1 MFNKKNTQ
9 HLDALDALSTQELEA
24 IIQAD
29 RQQKTTDDLDAVY
42 EALTILEE
50 RGALESCHADVDAAW
65 KEFQTQYNIPEGDN
79 AALYPS
85 ELPTEGATTAKKKK
99 RSIWKAISTAAA
111 VFALMMLMAAPVFG
125 EKSLIQHVGQWTK
138 SLFTFSDGKYHSG
151 YAEEDEDIAFKNS
164 DLANIYTEALIHG
177 CDARVVP
184 TWIPDGY
191 TLSELF
197 SSEMPEFVEIYAFF
211 TNGEYTL
218 NFAYTISATESGT
231 DYHYE
236 KNENVVKNVKIA
248 GIEHYYF
255 QNAGRSACCWI
266 ADNVECFVD
275 GNVTLEELQKIIRSI
290 YSEVEESEESN

>member
-1 MFNKKNTQ
+1 MFSKKNTQ

-42 EALTILEE
+42 EALAILEE

-65 KEFQTQYNIPEGDN
+65 KEFQTHYNIPEGDN

-85 ELPTEGATTAKKKK
+85 ELPTERAATAKKKK
-99 RSIWKAISTAAA
+99 RSILKAISTAAA
-111 VFALMMLMAAPVFG
+111 VFVLMMLMAAPVFG
-125 EKSLIQHVGQWTK
+125 EKSLIQYVGQWTK
-138 SLFTFSDGKYHSG
+138 DVFSFSDGEYHDG
-151 YAEEDEDIAFKNS
+151 YAEEDEDIVFKNT
-164 DLANIYTEALIHG
+164 DLANIYTEVLIQG

-191 TLSELF
+191 TLSELY
-197 SSEMPEFVEIYAFF
+197 SLVMPEFVEIYAFF
-211 TNGEYTL
+211 NNGEDTL
-218 NFAYTISATESGT
+218 NFAYTVFATESGIG
-231 DYHYE
+231 YHYE
-236 KNENVVKNVKIA
+236 KNENEVKIEKIA

-255 QNAGRSACCWI
+255 QNAGLSACCWV

-275 GNVTLEELQKIIRSI
+275 GNITMEELQKIIRSI
-290 YSEVEESEESN
+290 YSEVEESAESK